1 MKKILIIYGST
12 MGNTEKL
19 AEKIISELKSEEIN
33 IFSKNVTDATVDDFL
48 EYNIL
53 LFGSSTWGDG
63 DLQDD
68 FADFLPKL
76 ESIELKGKKGAV
88 FGPGDSNYDKFCEA
102 VNIIENSVK
111 NCGLSLYVNGLK
123 IDGEIEDSED
133 LIHEWIHDLR
143 LSIMN
148 D

>member
-1 MKKILIIYGST
+1 MKKILIVYGST

-19 AEKIISELKSEEIN
+19 AEKIITELKSEGID
-33 IFSKNVTDATVDDFL
+33 IISKNVTDATIDDFSD
-48 EYNIL
+48 YNIL

-68 FADFLPKL
+68 FADFIPKL
-76 ESIELKGKKGAV
+76 ESADLKGKKGAV

-102 VNIIENSVK
+102 VTIIEDTVK
-111 NCGLSLYVNGLK
+111 NCGLDLYVNGLK
-123 IDGEIEDSED
+123 IDGEIDDSED
-133 LIHEWIHDLR
+133 LIHEWVHNLR